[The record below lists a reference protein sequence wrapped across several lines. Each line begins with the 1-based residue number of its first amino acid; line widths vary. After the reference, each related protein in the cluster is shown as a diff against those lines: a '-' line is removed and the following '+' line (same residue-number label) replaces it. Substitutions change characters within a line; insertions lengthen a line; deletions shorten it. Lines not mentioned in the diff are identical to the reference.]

1 MVKPQMNP
9 IIKKIEFT
17 AEELDEIDKIKK
29 GEAVPKT
36 KLVTTK
42 NGYSYEFTTNRK
54 FSFSVGRKRLI
65 ELYGGVCIS
74 CGQWPN
80 YKVTYDV
87 SDQKQSAKLIQRY
100 CQTCFSKWEDRL
112 WKN

>member
-1 MVKPQMNP
+1 MNP

-17 AEELDEIDKIKK
+17 AQEQDEIDRIKK
-29 GEAVPKT
+29 GEAVPKVKT
-36 KLVTTK
+36 IINK
-42 NGYSYEFTTNRK
+42 NGSTYDVTFNKRFSYEL
-54 FSFSVGRKRLI
+54 GRKRLI

-74 CGQWPN
+74 CGKWPN

-87 SDQKQSAKLIQRY
+87 SDPKQQAKLIQRY
-100 CQTCFSKWEDRL
+100 CQTCFEKWEDRL